1 MEWRTSEKEGKKRN
15 TETER
20 ERGKENHGK
29 PFTIVEKFSSANRRA
44 FVLTH

>member
-1 MEWRTSEKEGKKRN
+1 MEWRASEKEGKR
-15 TETER
+15 EIQRQR